1 MPFVNKNASNGGST
15 YSKVSLDEFS
25 DDEGD
30 DVNGLEGRWMGRGNG
45 ASNGGHPGVNDSLG
59 RQQQLFAEQDQG
71 LEMLGQSAE
80 RLGKMSMAIHEELG
94 FQNKM
99 LDEMEADLNEAGE
112 NLDFVTRKTKEFIE
126 KSGGTKNFVII
137 LALIAIAIVLFL
149 LILYT

>member
-1 MPFVNKNASNGGST
+1 MPFVNKNSAS

-25 DDEGD
+25 DDDDDNEDPFAGNSRRRTNGTSGD
-30 DVNGLEGRWMGRGNG
+30 PV
-45 ASNGGHPGVNDSLG
+45 ADSMQ

-99 LDEMEADLNEAGE
+99 LDEMEGDLEEASQ
-112 NLDFVTRKTKEFIE
+112 NLDSVTKKAKEFIDQA
-126 KSGGTKNFVII
+126 GGTKNFII
-137 LALIAIAIVLFL
+137 IVALVAIAILLFF